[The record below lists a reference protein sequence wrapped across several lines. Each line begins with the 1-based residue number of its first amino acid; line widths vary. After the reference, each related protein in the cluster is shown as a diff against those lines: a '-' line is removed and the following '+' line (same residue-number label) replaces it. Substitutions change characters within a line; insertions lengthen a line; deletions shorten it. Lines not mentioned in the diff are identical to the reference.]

1 MDFPFPLYLMED
13 YAGAFEAWADRMDAP
28 KFAAIVPASRVPED
42 RIPSEVGIDGRELL
56 GCLSRYEGR
65 IPEAIEFNGL
75 RIAEA
80 GDWLLI
86 YG

>member
-13 YAGAFEAWADRMDAP
+13 YAPAFAAWSDRMNEQ
-28 KFAAIVPASRVPED
+28 KFAAIVPASRVPFD
-42 RIPSEVGIDGRELL
+42 RIPSDLGIDGRELL
-56 GCLSRYEGR
+56 GCMNRYEGR
-65 IPEAIEFNGL
+65 ITEAIEFNGA

-80 GDWLLI
+80 GDWILI